1 MKSVF
6 NVLVTVMYGM
16 LGLSTYIMWL
26 DGRYLSMVMFLL
38 AIYGLHLIKKFF
50 KLGVYKYD
58 N

>member
-6 NVLVTVMYGM
+6 NVLITVMYGM

-26 DGRYLSMVMFLL
+26 DGRYLSMVAFLI

-50 KLGVYKYD
+50 KLGVY
-58 N
+58 